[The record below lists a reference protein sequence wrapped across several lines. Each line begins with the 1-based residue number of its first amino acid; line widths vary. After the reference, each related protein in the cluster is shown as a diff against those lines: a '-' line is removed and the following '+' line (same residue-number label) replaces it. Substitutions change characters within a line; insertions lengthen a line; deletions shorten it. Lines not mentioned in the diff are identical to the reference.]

1 MATIA
6 EILAC
11 KWPGASWRISEDDY
25 GTLVWLSAGDAPA
38 EATIRA
44 LSDEVDLF
52 QARRRMVVTPM
63 QFRLALEAAGLLDAC
78 EAAVDAAPRTV
89 QIVWRHAIA
98 IERLSPLIEQFAEQ
112 LDIGAEQV
120 DAVFEAAAQ
129 IGG

>member
-1 MATIA
+1 V
-6 EILAC
+6 
-11 KWPGASWRISEDDY
+11 
-25 GTLVWLSAGDAPA
+25 LV
-38 EATIRA
+38 R
-44 LSDEVDLF
+44 
-52 QARRRMVVTPM
+52 QRMVVTPM
-63 QFRLALEAAGLLDAC
+63 QFRLALDAYGWLDAC
-78 EAAVDAAPRTV
+78 EAAVAASPRAT